1 MAQPKNP
8 RNAPKGAADRPDS
21 AGQQSMEE
29 LAPNAAVG
37 TAEAPA
43 GDDGNPADPFEENLD
58 PDSGTD
64 NPQDDP
70 GSDPDDSGANG
81 NGEDG
86 EHALA
91 TAAEFVPTGYAAL
104 DLRNQAFLHEI
115 MTDNL
120 AGDGLTA
127 RDLPRVTVPPGGMKF
142 WTIKTPEG
150 DHPVQSL
157 EGIIVHWD
165 QPRAWWEKSPEES
178 GGSTPPDCS
187 SPDGKVGTDV
197 NGVTY
202 ACGPCRLNQFGSAPN
217 GRGKAC
223 KEKRMLYVLMP
234 DRMLPTVVQAPST
247 SIAPIREYFVRLI
260 DGEDPRP
267 YWATKTQLSLETIT
281 PGDGFPYS
289 KIVAKSLG
297 PLDEAQVERA
307 RAYRD
312 SIRPNLQR
320 TTAIVQD
327 E

>member
-1 MAQPKNP
+1 MAQTKNP
-8 RNAPKGAADRPDS
+8 RNAPKGPTEGS
-21 AGQQSMEE
+21 GGSGQQAMEE
-29 LAPNAAVG
+29 MAN
-37 TAEAPA
+37 APA
-43 GDDGNPADPFEENLD
+43 TAAAEDPPADPPADPFQEN
-58 PDSGTD
+58 PGSAAV
-64 NPQDDP
+64 NDDP
-70 GSDPDDSGANG
+70 GNEPDDSGTG
-81 NGEDG
+81 GTGEDE

-91 TAAEFVPTGYAAL
+91 NAQPFVPTGFAAL
-104 DLRNQAFLHEI
+104 DVRNQAFLHEI
-115 MTDNL
+115 MADNL
-120 AGDGLTA
+120 AGDSLTA
-127 RDLPRVTVPPGGMKF
+127 RDLPRLTVPPGGMKF

-150 DHPVQSL
+150 DHPAQAL

-165 QPRAWWEKSPEES
+165 QPRAWWEKTLEES
-178 GGSTPPDCS
+178 GGNAPPDCS

-202 ACGPCRLNQFGSAPN
+202 ACAPCRLNQFGSAPN

-247 SIAPIREYFVRLI
+247 SIAPIREYFVQLI
-260 DGEDPRP
+260 DGEEPRP

-289 KIVAKSLG
+289 RIVAKSLG

-320 TTAIVQD
+320 TTAIEQD